1 MRKAIGGDIGLS
13 DDKLSPPLRAAF
25 NRTGKAE
32 DCAALARCGG
42 RRSGAVASAPCR
54 GCSGSGVGCA
64 SAMCGR
70 ASSNGAD
77 GGGRIGA
84 ARAAGG
90 AAAITGSG
98 GGGGVAITGGRG
110 GTSGAGG
117 TAATSGGAA
126 GDSGMPISGAP
137 S

>member
-13 DDKLSPPLRAAF
+13 DDKLSPPRRAAF

-32 DCAALARCGG
+32 DCVALVRGG
-42 RRSGAVASAPCR
+42 KRRSGAGAGTSAICR
-54 GCSGSGVGCA
+54 RCSGSGMGCA
-64 SAMCGR
+64 SVMSGR
-70 ASSNGAD
+70 TPSTGT
-77 GGGRIGA
+77 GGGG
-84 ARAAGG
+84 AGG
-90 AAAITGSG
+90 AGTAAITGSG
-98 GGGGVAITGGRG
+98 GGAAVTGGG

-126 GDSGMPISGAP
+126 GDSTAPISGAP